1 MRTVIESAFAKLNL
15 TLDIFPRREDGYHPL
30 KTVMQTVSLCDEVK
44 ISLES
49 KPGRTLRC
57 TWAEGY
63 DGGELPQGEEN
74 LCWKAADA
82 FFARTGKAPEGLS
95 IRIKKRI
102 PMEAGLAGGSSD
114 AAAVLRGL
122 NTLMGEPLDP
132 FTLAEV
138 GAQVGSD
145 VPYCVLGGTA
155 LCEGRGEIVT
165 ILPPAP
171 KLLITLCKPDFGIS
185 TKALYE
191 KIDATEITDRPDNDA
206 MLEALRTA
214 DASKIGSLLKNV
226 FEPLAIADHPEIE
239 TIKQAMRSCGALG
252 TQMTGSGSAVFGIF
266 NIKEDAE
273 AAARALSGKYKTF
286 LAVSV

>member
-1 MRTVIESAFAKLNL
+1 MRTVIENAPAKLNL

-30 KTVMQTVSLCDEVK
+30 KTVMQTVSLCDDVK
-44 ISLES
+44 ISLEGS
-49 KPGRTLRC
+49 GRRLSC
-57 TWAEGY
+57 AWKKGFEG
-63 DGGELPQGEEN
+63 GALPQGEEN

-82 FFARTGKAPEGLS
+82 FFARTGKEPEGVN
-95 IRIKKRI
+95 IQITKRI

-138 GAQVGSD
+138 GAEVGSD

-155 LCEGRGEIVT
+155 LCEGRGEVVT

-191 KIDATEITDRPDNDA
+191 RIDQETITDRPDNEA
-206 MLEALRTA
+206 MIRALRSG
-214 DASKIGSLLKNV
+214 DVSQIGGLLKNV

-239 TIKQAMRSCGALG
+239 EIKQTMQSCGALG

-266 NIKEDAE
+266 NKKEDAE
-273 AAARALSGKYKTF
+273 AAASALSGKYKTF

>member
-1 MRTVIESAFAKLNL
+1 MRTIIENAYAKLNL

-44 ISLES
+44 ISIES
-49 KPGRTLRC
+49 KPGRSLRC
-57 TWAEGY
+57 TWADGF
-63 DGGELPQGEEN
+63 DGGELPQGENN
-74 LCWKAADA
+74 LCWKAADV
-82 FFARTGKAPEGLS
+82 FFARTGKTPEGLS

-145 VPYCVLGGTA
+145 VPFCVLGGTA
-155 LCEGRGEIVT
+155 LCEGRGEVVT

-191 KIDATEITDRPDNDA
+191 KIDATEITDRPDNEA
-206 MLEALRTA
+206 MIKVLCAGNVPE
-214 DASKIGSLLKNV
+214 IGQLLKNV
-226 FEPLAIADHPEIE
+226 FEPVAIAGHPEIE
-239 TIKQAMRSCGALG
+239 SIKQTMRSCGALG

-266 NIKEDAE
+266 NKKEDAE

-286 LAVSV
+286 LTVSV